1 MTVTATGDTDL
12 YGPGDEA
19 DLFDMSR
26 KMAGKLKRLAEENG
40 VAVGQDIR
48 LADRPL
54 KRFSLRPELDHL
66 ERTMFRY
73 PYRPWGGPAE
83 GIRLVQAENPADE
96 VDFVV
101 NQIHRLVKKDGFRY
115 REIAIV
121 AGICRGMK
129 RRSCTSLRRTGSPCS
144 WTAKRTCPGIPL

>member
-1 MTVTATGDTDL
+1 MAPRRG
-12 YGPGDEA
+12 GPVRYEPEV
-19 DLFDMSR
+19 
-26 KMAGKLKRLAEENG
+26 AGKLKRLAEENG
-40 VAVGQDIR
+40 PWLWGRISVWQTG
-48 LADRPL
+48 PW

-101 NQIHRLVKKDGFRY
+101 NQIHRLVKKDGSATGDRHCL
-115 REIAIV
+115 RGS
-121 AGICRGMK
+121 AGV
-129 RRSCTSLRRTGSPCS
+129 
-144 WTAKRTCPGIPL
+144 

>member
-1 MTVTATGDTDL
+1 MRERYITAEELLDVLCRVAERSRLLRDSVLVLDGYTGFTPVQYRLLGQLLKLCREMYVTVTATGDTDL

-40 VAVGQDIR
+40 VAARQDIR

-73 PYRPWGGPAE
+73 PYRPCGGPAE
-83 GIRLVQAENPADE
+83 GIRLVLSL
-96 VDFVV
+96 
-101 NQIHRLVKKDGFRY
+101 IH
-115 REIAIV
+115 I
-121 AGICRGMK
+121 
-129 RRSCTSLRRTGSPCS
+129 
-144 WTAKRTCPGIPL
+144 

>member
-1 MTVTATGDTDL
+1 
-12 YGPGDEA
+12 
-19 DLFDMSR
+19 
-26 KMAGKLKRLAEENG
+26 MAGKLKRLAEENG
-40 VAVGQDIR
+40 VAVRQDIR

-96 VDFVV
+96 DVYKR
-101 NQIHRLVKKDGFRY
+101 QAHSRPGGKI
-115 REIAIV
+115 
-121 AGICRGMK
+121 RGPLSGCL
-129 RRSCTSLRRTGSPCS
+129 RSG
-144 WTAKRTCPGIPL
+144 